1 VVGGG
6 KCRRE
11 CDPEDTRNRLT
22 TQSAAPNHKPQTPNL
37 SGAFV
42 KSDPNEDDT
51 LSIMPLPAAEGCSGT
66 GLCLSMVSLLLSG
79 AAPAENMEEKG
90 EPILDMTELG
100 ERRRETQ
107 GCRGGGGGWHTQQK
121 T

>member
-1 VVGGG
+1 
-6 KCRRE
+6 
-11 CDPEDTRNRLT
+11 
-22 TQSAAPNHKPQTPNL
+22 
-37 SGAFV
+37 
-42 KSDPNEDDT
+42 
-51 LSIMPLPAAEGCSGT
+51 M
-66 GLCLSMVSLLLSG
+66 SMVSLLLSG

-121 T
+121 TK